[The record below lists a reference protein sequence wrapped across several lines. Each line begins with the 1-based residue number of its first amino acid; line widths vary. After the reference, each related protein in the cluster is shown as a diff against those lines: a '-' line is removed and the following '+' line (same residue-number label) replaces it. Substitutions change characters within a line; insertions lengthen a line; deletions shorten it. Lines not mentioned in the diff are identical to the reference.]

1 MKQAEQIKTN
11 NKMVDLKS
19 NLSAITLNVNG
30 LNVPIKTHRLLE
42 DKNKTN
48 YMLFTRDKP
57 QCKDAESLKI
67 RG

>member
-30 LNVPIKTHRLLE
+30 LNVPIKTHRLLD
-42 DKNKTN
+42 DKNKN
-48 YMLFTRDKP
+48 KLRVVYNR
-57 QCKDAESLKI
+57 
-67 RG
+67 